1 VAHEYPRVM
10 EGNRHVTMAATST
23 RSITAVNRNGIELSV
38 DPEGEHGFTPLE
50 LFMTALGSC
59 SAVDL
64 ALLMKKQR
72 NPVTPFTIDVDGL
85 KQDAR
90 MQWLRVT
97 YHIED
102 GSDPRKLERARI
114 KTAEDLCTV
123 SRTLSS
129 GTTVE
134 HVVA

>member
-1 VAHEYPRVM
+1 M
-10 EGNRHVTMAATST
+10 DGNRHVTMTTQST
-23 RSITAVNRNGIELSV
+23 RSITAVNRNGVELTI
-38 DPEGEHGFTPLE
+38 DPEGELGFSPLE

-72 NPVTPFTIDVDGL
+72 DPVTPFTVDVDGL
-85 KQDAR
+85 KEDTR

-97 YHIED
+97 YAIHDEA
-102 GSDPRKLERARI
+102 DPRKLERARV

-123 SRTLSS
+123 SRTLAS
-129 GTTVE
+129 GTRVE
-134 HVVA
+134 HVIG